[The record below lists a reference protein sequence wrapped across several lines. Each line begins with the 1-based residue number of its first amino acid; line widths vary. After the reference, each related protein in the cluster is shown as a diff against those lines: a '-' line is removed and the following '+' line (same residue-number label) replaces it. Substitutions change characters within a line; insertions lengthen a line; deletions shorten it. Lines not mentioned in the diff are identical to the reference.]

1 MGALRIAPS
10 EFWRMSLGDLV
21 CAIDGDREYNGRKP
35 SPPRVSKKQVEGWFA
50 EAQAKGWLN

>member
-1 MGALRIAPS
+1 
-10 EFWRMSLGDLV
+10 MSLGDLV